1 MKTETLIWL
10 AVVGFGVWWV
20 VKNKQGT
27 LQWEVNPQTGKL
39 EPANVPVPYLPAL
52 PSTLVSP
59 DITGASGGVQVPYAN
74 AAVVG
79 VSPFLQTVATAPGGA
94 SGSW

>member
-20 VKNKQGT
+20 VKNKQGK
-27 LQWEVNPQTGKL
+27 LQWVVNPQTGKL
-39 EPANVPVPYLPAL
+39 EPSAGYVPALPAL
-52 PSTLVSP
+52 PATLVSP
-59 DITGASGGVQVPYAN
+59 DITSASEAAQAPYAS
-74 AAVVG
+74 ADVVG
-79 VSPFLQTVATAPGGA
+79 VSPFLQTAATAPGGA